1 VSLWR
6 DLKVRLGLEDDWDDE
21 YYEDDAEYHEPE
33 DDGDEAFAAPRRE
46 EPPYRSPYG
55 SGAGPGAV
63 KRLDRG
69 PDLERARGGLE
80 NSRGS
85 YDSRSYDSGR
95 GGAPLRSVPAGPASV
110 TPVSGNMKMHIVEPR
125 SFTEAQSIAD
135 KFKQG
140 TPVIMNMASTSPE
153 LAKRLLDFASGLTY
167 GLDGGLQK
175 VSDRVF
181 MLTPHN
187 VDVSDADRRR
197 LRDTGLFS
205 AE

>member
-1 VSLWR
+1 MAVSFWR
-6 DLKVRLGLEDDWDDE
+6 NMKVRLGLEDDWDDE
-21 YYEDDAEYHEPE
+21 YYEDSGAHHDP
-33 DDGDEAFAAPRRE
+33 DDDDEEAFSPSDRGPGYE
-46 EPPYRSPYG
+46 SPYG

-63 KRLDRG
+63 RRLDRG
-69 PDLERARGGLE
+69 PDLERARGGS
-80 NSRGS
+80 SRMS
-85 YDSRSYDSGR
+85 PEPSRAG
-95 GGAPLRSVPAGPASV
+95 LRSVPGGAVATAP
-110 TPVSGNMKMHIVEPR
+110 GNMKMHIVEPK
-125 SFTEAQSIAD
+125 SFGEAQSIGD

-140 TPVIMNMASTSPE
+140 TPVIMNMSMSSPD

-205 AE
+205 IE

>member
-1 VSLWR
+1 MSLWR

-21 YYEDDAEYHEPE
+21 YYEE
-33 DDGDEAFAAPRRE
+33 DEVHQEADEADEAFAAPRSD
-46 EPPYRSPYG
+46 PTYQSPYG

-63 KRLDRG
+63 RRLDRG
-69 PDLERARGGLE
+69 PDLERARGGHDAG
-80 NSRGS
+80 R
-85 YDSRSYDSGR
+85 DHDSGR
-95 GGAPLRSVPAGPASV
+95 AALRSLPTGAAAVG
-110 TPVSGNMKMHIVEPR
+110 SGAANMKMHIVEPR
-125 SFTEAQSIAD
+125 SFTEAQAIAD

-140 TPVIMNMASTSPE
+140 TPVILNMSVTSPD

-175 VSDRVF
+175 VSEKVF

-205 AE
+205 E